1 MKSIIGEVNTGS
13 KSVRF
18 EPGFSNCKD
27 TGFEGTVSAEK
38 KLSSFS
44 NFYNCCSKI

>member
-1 MKSIIGEVNTGS
+1 MKSIIGEVNMGS

-27 TGFEGTVSAEK
+27 TGFEGTVSAK
-38 KLSSFS
+38 KRLLSFS
-44 NFYNCCSKI
+44 KFL